1 MTVKIIISFLLLFTL
16 NPVSALDNP
25 WDIIN
30 KAAEASKKLSYKGI
44 FHSQHSDDIKSI
56 EITHAFRGSD
66 EYGSDEYTRINM
78 LDGDFGEALA
88 DGKNV
93 VVYHSHKNDV
103 IMQKR
108 KNQHL
113 FPAIFPVNPEILKD
127 NYELGFGDK
136 ERVAGR
142 NSQIVVLRPLDK
154 YRNFYHFWLDEE
166 TSIPLKM
173 IVSDGDNNIFE
184 QSSFTNITFAQSSN
198 LSWFKPS
205 IDNKKQDIIEKKL
218 EETTTK
224 NKFWKLK
231 NILPGFKEVDQI
243 TQRIPGLNILSHQLV
258 YSDGLAYVSL
268 FIRPV
273 AKDKRPKI
281 GEVRIGSTNIS
292 ARYYNGYQIM
302 SVGSVPFST
311 VKHFSESVEF

>member
-16 NPVSALDNP
+16 NPVSALDDP

-44 FHSQHSDDIKSI
+44 FHSQHSNDIKSI

-113 FPAIFPVNPEILKD
+113 FPAIFPVNPEILKN

-136 ERVAGR
+136 ERIAGR

-173 IVSDGDNNIFE
+173 IVSDGDNNVFE

-218 EETTTK
+218 EETTTI

-231 NILPGFKEVDQI
+231 NIFKEVDQI
-243 TQRIPGLNILSHQLV
+243 TQRTPGLNILSHQLV

-302 SVGSVPFST
+302 SVGSVPVST

>member
-16 NPVSALDNP
+16 NPVSALDDP

-44 FHSQHSDDIKSI
+44 FHSQHSNDIKSI

-113 FPAIFPVNPEILKD
+113 FPAIFPMNPEILKN

-136 ERVAGR
+136 ERIAGR

-173 IVSDGDNNIFE
+173 IVSDGDNNVFE

-218 EETTTK
+218 EESTTN

-243 TQRIPGLNILSHQLV
+243 TQRTPGLNILSHQLV

-281 GEVRIGSTNIS
+281 GEV
-292 ARYYNGYQIM
+292 
-302 SVGSVPFST
+302 
-311 VKHFSESVEF
+311 

>member
-1 MTVKIIISFLLLFTL
+1 MIVKSLISFILVFML
-16 NPVSALDNP
+16 NPLYALDNP
-25 WDIIN
+25 WEIIN
-30 KAAEASKKLSYKGI
+30 RAAEASKKLSYKGI
-44 FHSQHSDDIKSI
+44 FHSQHSNDIKSI
-56 EITHAFRGSD
+56 EITHAFLGSD

-93 VVYHSHKNDV
+93 VVYHSRKDDV

-113 FPAIFPVNPEILKD
+113 FPAIFPANPEILKD
-127 NYELGFGDK
+127 NYEIGFGDK
-136 ERVAGR
+136 ERIAGR
-142 NSQIVVLRPLDK
+142 NAQIVVLRPLDK

-173 IVSDGDNNIFE
+173 IVSDVNNDIFE
-184 QSSFTNITFAQSSN
+184 QSSFTNITFVQSRN

-205 IDNKKQDIIEKKL
+205 IDKKKQEVIEKKS
-218 EETTTK
+218 EESAITS
-224 NKFWKLK
+224 KFWQLK
-231 NILPGFKEVDQI
+231 NILPGFKEVNQI
-243 TQRIPGLNILSHQLV
+243 THRIPGLNILSHQLV

-273 AKDKRPKI
+273 TKDKRPKV

-311 VKHFSESVEF
+311 VKYFSESVEF